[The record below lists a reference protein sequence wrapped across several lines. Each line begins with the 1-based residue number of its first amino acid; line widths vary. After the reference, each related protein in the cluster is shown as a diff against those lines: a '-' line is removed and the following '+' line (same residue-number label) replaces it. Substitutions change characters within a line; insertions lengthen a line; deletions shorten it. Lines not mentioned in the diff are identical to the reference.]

1 MTNDDAGA
9 RPGAAQ
15 SPAPARDPI
24 VVAAQQMVIEMF
36 NLASAQLP
44 DLLKLQDPAAGQV
57 AKFSDEMINQLKGQ
71 VERALGLPAAD
82 KDKAP

>member
-9 RPGAAQ
+9 RPGAA
-15 SPAPARDPI
+15 PAPARDPI
-24 VVAAQQMVIEMF
+24 VLAAQQMVIEMF

-57 AKFSDEMINQLKGQ
+57 AKFSEEMINQLKGQ

-82 KDKAP
+82 KDKTS

>member
-9 RPGAAQ
+9 RPGAPQ
-15 SPAPARDPI
+15 SLAPARDAI

-71 VERALGLPAAD
+71 VERALGLPAAG
-82 KDKAP
+82 KDKTS

>member
-9 RPGAAQ
+9 RPGAA
-15 SPAPARDPI
+15 PAPARDPI
-24 VVAAQQMVIEMF
+24 VLAAQQMVIEMF

-57 AKFSDEMINQLKGQ
+57 AKFSEEMINQLKGQ
-71 VERALGLPAAD
+71 VERALGVPAAD
-82 KDKAP
+82 KDKTS

>member
-9 RPGAAQ
+9 EPGASQ

-57 AKFSDEMINQLKGQ
+57 AKFSEEMINQLKGQ

-82 KDKAP
+82 KDKTS